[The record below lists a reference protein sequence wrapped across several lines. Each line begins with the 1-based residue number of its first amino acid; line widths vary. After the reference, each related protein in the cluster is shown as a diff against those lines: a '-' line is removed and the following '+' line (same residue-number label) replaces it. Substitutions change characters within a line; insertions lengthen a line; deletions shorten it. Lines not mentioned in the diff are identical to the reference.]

1 MLEDIAAR
9 AHQMILSN
17 GGVTIGLQGHEPKE
31 GYAFSPYPELER
43 VLPAHGLTPA
53 HVHQYL
59 VDNQTALSQP
69 GNHLGAWH
77 DTQSG
82 NVFLDISHVGPATP
96 ETIAEAK
103 KANQLAVF
111 DLANFNEIPT
121 GLERSR
127 DVTSS
132 HPVNLYHY
140 APSAAREQ
148 IRSQGLIPWAHQ
160 QDEETGGDWD
170 HVWLDER
177 KDNRPGMD
185 TWEVLGLSPWS
196 IEHAPGESGEPWWRT
211 DRVPPHLL
219 KLHTGSKR
227 TSAWDWDVA
236 EDQFQWPQKFRSED
250 AESYHRA
257 IANGYVVKPHIAPIE
272 PPELDWEHFGAVHPD
287 WLYEWIEKNG
297 PYVVHQTTHNVIPL
311 IHQNGLIPW
320 DAPGMRSIYGDDLR
334 PRPNH
339 VYVRHPSG
347 PMHDY
352 HVHFDL
358 RKLDPERIHAD
369 EDSFFDPHSA
379 SGVRKLEPY
388 LTKPEVV
395 RDNNRNYRHIQD
407 AHGTYGSFGEWAE
420 HHRLNEPAHVAHS
433 LNEGGTLAIEGGIDP
448 AAIVSPEEVGQWHEA
463 NGSYLWAP
471 WVGGKK
477 ISKPKLVSYNY
488 PHAPVVRPVVSADQ
502 RAGLQAAKDFVNVTG
517 EEPMDTEF
525 EPAWRSKLPMFSN
538 SHIYTREQTR
548 LNLPNIPNGKVSA
561 YPETLGP
568 QFPEEFD
575 LEAPKPAT
583 NKQCP
588 HCKWFGRFADV
599 CPQCGYDIQHGLVPL
614 APGKTTLQDW
624 GVPEGWGSPKPQRE
638 YAWQWTSASPFQD
651 FDPGYYHI
659 APTSERERIRVHGLQ
674 PSNPGLSGNWDNV
687 LFDNGWEPAEWG
699 KTVPHGVYVH
709 RDPQIARQYANDQY
723 GNFDVWHVPG
733 HAVQD
738 AVKDPD
744 LAPYYH
750 KHDVPLAITHA
761 VPATLYE
768 PYESTLSDRSWKL
781 RAKPFQSSEDRQDR
795 QDQRVV
801 NEWLWQWDDDGG
813 SSKPD
818 EVEPNPSPN
827 TPNTLPNP
835 SDNPPAHARTHE
847 GSRENAGW
855 SWVNRHAA
863 YPESGVS
870 IRETPAQGHVST
882 VREYPSSADV
892 SIVDELRLS
901 LGLAHSAQD
910 MRSNAGTSYSENR
923 PSFREFPT
931 LYGIRESKE
940 ILANQSK
947 NFSNIRT
954 ADWSGPCPHCGNK
967 LWETGLGRYWCRS
980 CGKYMAPA
988 SAAWKNDEVWDASQ
1002 LQTQHPDPW
1011 MDNEPGTLTFP
1022 DKWRWSNRGPRGS
1035 RLAGPDNAPDTY
1047 TFKYGPFTV
1056 FDYHHDRPWG
1066 SGAWDSRRPVI
1077 YEPQDGAFSI
1087 GAPGD
1092 IHADLERFAMGPTIQ
1107 GSINPEA
1114 HYLGGWDG
1122 EYEGKA
1128 PEGSPSWEH
1137 VQDAL
1142 AQHVQNLY
1150 RSPDGTGDWDSSK
1163 FSMAADPNWLDN
1175 YIQRNGPYLYHAT
1188 QTPEQVDSLL
1198 THGILPWDHPN
1209 NPYGS
1214 AHGGGS
1220 LEPRPGH
1227 VYLKTYTPKRQMDR
1241 TVAVDLRK
1249 LDPGLLNPD
1258 EDNMIGNTPWH
1269 FPPPQRSM
1277 YEPNE
1282 TGGSWAERWQM
1293 NEPSQTAYSLEG
1305 INGLPTVAYRGVIPP
1320 EAIHR
1325 HIGAKTASPKQ
1336 SAIGT
1341 DIFTC
1346 NHCGSHAMTE
1356 PKQLGNQWT
1365 QTCTACGRSRNVPG
1379 THPLINALRTMEP
1392 EYPALLNEVG
1402 PQRPMN
1408 YFGAQAQITPEQIE
1422 ALKRG
1427 ELDLDSLKNQMQGS
1441 PEYLYHYAPT
1451 SERERIRTHGL
1462 QPGQPGL
1469 SGHWNNV
1476 TEGEQPGWLK
1486 KQPSGI
1492 YVTKDPK
1499 RFGPHQ
1505 WGMGHKMDLWRIH
1518 PDHVKSIEPDPIVD
1532 HAFSIPHSVLPEL
1545 HEPWEDSDDANWHW
1559 DARVPQTREDM
1570 EWGPINIPGH
1580 ESENDMRRFYEQKIE
1595 GNPWGVG
1602 KGTRR
1607 GLDPV

>member
-9 AHQMILSN
+9 AHQRILSN
-17 GGVTIGLQGHEPKE
+17 GGVTLSLQGHEPNQ
-31 GYAFSPYPELER
+31 GYAYSPYPELER

-103 KANQLAVF
+103 KANQLAIF

-121 GLERSR
+121 GLDRSR
-127 DVTSS
+127 DV
-132 HPVNLYHY
+132 
-140 APSAAREQ
+140 
-148 IRSQGLIPWAHQ
+148 
-160 QDEETGGDWD
+160 
-170 HVWLDER
+170 
-177 KDNRPGMD
+177 
-185 TWEVLGLSPWS
+185 
-196 IEHAPGESGEPWWRT
+196 
-211 DRVPPHLL
+211 
-219 KLHTGSKR
+219 

-369 EDSFFDPHSA
+369 EDSFFDPHGA

-395 RDNNRNYRHIQD
+395 RDNNHNYRHIRD

-420 HHRLNEPAHVAHS
+420 HHRLNESAHVAHS
-433 LNEGGTLAIEGGIDP
+433 LNEGGTLAIEDGIDP

-502 RAGLQAAKDFVNVTG
+502 RAELQAAKDFVNVTG

-525 EPAWRSKLPMFSN
+525 EPAWRSKLPMFQN

-614 APGKTTLQDW
+614 VPGKTTLQDW

-781 RAKPFQSSEDRQDR
+781 RAKPFQSSENRRASEDRQDR

-835 SDNPPAHARTHE
+835 SDNPPAHAHTRE
-847 GSRENAGW
+847 GAS
-855 SWVNRHAA
+855 
-863 YPESGVS
+863 PL
-870 IRETPAQGHVST
+870 T
-882 VREYPSSADV
+882 
-892 SIVDELRLS
+892 ELRQS
-901 LGLAHSAQD
+901 LGLREQAIPATK
-910 MRSNAGTSYSENR
+910 AGTKINSCNVKASGADALSDWSWLGDLPLSPSPITVHSSDTAYSEHTFTENR

-931 LYGIRESKE
+931 LMGIREGKK
-940 ILANQSK
+940 IAVDQSN
-947 NFSNIRT
+947 NFSNNQ
-954 ADWSGPCPHCGNK
+954 AESA
-967 LWETGLGRYWCRS
+967 WETWE
-980 CGKYMAPA
+980 
-988 SAAWKNDEVWDASQ
+988 KNSPPEEIEPFAEY
-1002 LQTQHPDPW
+1002 LTQHNEADRDSGELHQIPDEQIERW
-1011 MDNEPGTLTFP
+1011 FENWQTEGKPGLE
-1022 DKWRWSNRGPRGS
+1022 N
-1035 RLAGPDNAPDTY
+1035 
-1047 TFKYGPFTV
+1047 
-1056 FDYHHDRPWG
+1056 DRPKMEHRATEHRLW
-1066 SGAWDSRRPVI
+1066 WK
-1077 YEPQDGAFSI
+1077 
-1087 GAPGD
+1087 PGQFGRGLISPEGIVHTWPED
-1092 IHADLERFAMGPTIQ
+1092 EMTHAQRLMALGVNHADTRNWSRF
-1107 GSINPEA
+1107 SINPNRSTGTFGDPDEIALLESVGLKPSISPYVYNPVTKKAEPNPNYNKSGSHIDGTKTASPAPVTRMGEGLCGFCGQSLRHIQGTTATGHPYELWSCPDHGTQGHNAPSMLYHVSPSWNRESIMQHGLLGTPPDGRNFEVSGEGIYAHDSLKNAVRKGLNGVGNYGIQDDEDIWEFTPHGEWRPDYNSSESSYIHEGDVPKPRLVPREEWGHLRTSSGTPEWNWPEKDQVPSPTEIQRGPINPDKFFTSETQHERRKKNWIEWLWKRSAADPDWINDWIANQGPYMYHGTTQEA
-1114 HYLGGWDG
+1114 IPKITSEGLFPHDHLGTG
-1122 EYEGKA
+1122 ESVWKCPNCDYTQDKA
-1128 PEGSPSWEH
+1128 PEPWE
-1137 VQDAL
+1137 VDNSGEMAC
-1142 AQHVQNLY
+1142 
-1150 RSPDGTGDWDSSK
+1150 PKCGDDFLK
-1163 FSMAADPNWLDN
+1163 
-1175 YIQRNGPYLYHAT
+1175 
-1188 QTPEQVDSLL
+1188 EQPTYS
-1198 THGILPWDHPN
+1198 N
-1209 NPYGS
+1209 SEY
-1214 AHGGGS
+1214 AGGYW
-1220 LEPRPGH
+1220 EPRQGH
-1227 VYLKTYTPKRQMDR
+1227 VYLGTKEYSNNYAMKPNGALVR
-1241 TVAVDLRK
+1241 VDLRK
-1249 LDPGLLNPD
+1249 LDPLSMSAD
-1258 EDNMIGNTPWH
+1258 EDHWH
-1269 FPPPQRSM
+1269 PNNANFNKDHPAISSVYDENPAPSIYDYGESGEGLGHWADNIRLGQEPEETHYSM
-1277 YEPNE
+1277 
-1282 TGGSWAERWQM
+1282 GMGSM
-1293 NEPSQTAYSLEG
+1293 AY
-1305 INGLPTVAYRGVIPP
+1305 NGHIPA
-1320 EAIHR
+1320 EAIEHV
-1325 HIGAKTASPKQ
+1325 SPYNHEPYESMGMEDYHHAKQ

-1408 YFGAQAQITPEQIE
+1408 YFG
-1422 ALKRG
+1422 
-1427 ELDLDSLKNQMQGS
+1427 
-1441 PEYLYHYAPT
+1441 
-1451 SERERIRTHGL
+1451 
-1462 QPGQPGL
+1462 
-1469 SGHWNNV
+1469 
-1476 TEGEQPGWLK
+1476 GWDCLNK
-1486 KQPSGI
+1486 
-1492 YVTKDPK
+1492 
-1499 RFGPHQ
+1499 
-1505 WGMGHKMDLWRIH
+1505 
-1518 PDHVKSIEPDPIVD
+1518 
-1532 HAFSIPHSVLPEL
+1532 
-1545 HEPWEDSDDANWHW
+1545 
-1559 DARVPQTREDM
+1559 
-1570 EWGPINIPGH
+1570 
-1580 ESENDMRRFYEQKIE
+1580 
-1595 GNPWGVG
+1595 G
-1602 KGTRR
+1602 K
-1607 GLDPV
+1607 L